1 MAKRKIKSSVKK
13 GIFGFVVFV
22 IFIIVILYFLYEWG
36 LKPVTNKNTPV
47 EFTITPGQT
56 YLTIAKELKEKNLI
70 NSEFVYKIYVK
81 LKKPSNFRAG
91 TFSLNQN
98 MGVKKIIDALSND
111 SELTTESITIT
122 FPEGKNM
129 RGIAKIIQNKTNNK
143 EQEIFELLKNE
154 EYLKEL
160 IEEYWFLD
168 ESILN
173 TKLYYSLEGYLFPD
187 TYEFKNKNVT
197 VKEIFK
203 KMLDQTGK
211 KLEPLKDEIEKS
223 DYTLHEILTL
233 ASIVESEGTSV
244 EDRSGVAGVLYN
256 RLKSGWSLGCD
267 ATTYYGAKVD
277 IGTRDLTLEELS
289 ELNDYNT
296 RAVNVKM
303 AGKIPVGPICN
314 PGIVSIKAAIEPQK
328 NDYYYFVSD
337 KNRKTYFTKT
347 EAEHNKM
354 IDQLRREGLWYEY

>member
-22 IFIIVILYFLYEWG
+22 IFVIVILYFLYEWG

-56 YLTIAKELKEKNLI
+56 YLTIAKELKEKKLI
-70 NSEFVYKIYVK
+70 NSELVYKIYIK

-98 MGVKKIIDALSND
+98 MGVEKIIKALSND

-122 FPEGKNM
+122 FPEGKHM
-129 RGIAKIIQNKTNNK
+129 RGIAKIIENKTNNK
-143 EQEIFELLKNE
+143 EEEIYEVLKDE
-154 EYLKEL
+154 TYLKEL
-160 IEEYWFLD
+160 INEYWFLD

-211 KLEPLKDEIEKS
+211 MLEPYKEEIKKS
-223 DYTLHEILTL
+223 DYSLHEMLTL
-233 ASIVESEGTSV
+233 ASIIELEAAGSD
-244 EDRSGVAGVLYN
+244 DRAGVAGVFYN
-256 RLKSGWSLGCD
+256 RLEAGWSLGSD
-267 ATTYYGAKVD
+267 VTTYYGAKVEMSE
-277 IGTRDLTLEELS
+277 RDLYQS
-289 ELNDYNT
+289 EIDEVNDYNT
-296 RAVNVKM
+296 RAVKM
-303 AGKIPVGPICN
+303 AGKLPIGPICN
-314 PGIVSIKAAIEPQK
+314 PGIDAIEASIDPK
-328 NDYYYFVSD
+328 THNDYFFVAD
-337 KNRKTYFTKT
+337 KNGKTYFSKT
-347 EAEHNKM
+347 NSEHEKTVARLKN
-354 IDQLRREGLWYEY
+354 EGLWYEY